1 MASQLLPAVCGSAWP
16 RSAWPPSSYPQYV
29 ALPGPPLEGM
39 LEDGWDT
46 RVFRSSAW
54 VASAPTRCGSA
65 WPAPQVDSLE
75 GKDIVH
81 ISCSAFNSIFLM
93 GETSSS

>member
-1 MASQLLPAVCGSAWP
+1 MASQLLPAVCGSARP
-16 RSAWPPSSYPQYV
+16 APQV
-29 ALPGPPLEGM
+29 DSLEGM